1 MPAGQPGPAGAASPF
16 GQDETI
22 NSGEGEQWWKKVTF
36 ACCFLFSKL
45 NLTLVAFFSL
55 ISEYRA
61 SVDMTVAVAVSDPCV
76 HLARKKSES
85 EKYIRGGGDCSLFAD
100 DYSWPL

>member
-1 MPAGQPGPAGAASPF
+1 MV
-16 GQDETI
+16 D
-22 NSGEGEQWWKKVTF
+22 KLTF

-55 ISEYRA
+55 ILEYRA

-76 HLARKKSES
+76 HLVRKKGES
-85 EKYIRGGGDCSLFAD
+85 EKEEGWRLFTFLSMITVGLCNSNRSLLK
-100 DYSWPL
+100 Y